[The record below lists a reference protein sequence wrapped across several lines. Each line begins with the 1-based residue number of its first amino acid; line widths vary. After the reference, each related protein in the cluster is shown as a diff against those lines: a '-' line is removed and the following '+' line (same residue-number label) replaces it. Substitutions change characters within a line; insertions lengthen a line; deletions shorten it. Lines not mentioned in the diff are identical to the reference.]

1 MDMDMYM
8 DMEMDMLMDMVMDMG
23 REEQRHASKGDTVP
37 ALLLIDVR
45 RNHERRGGKRR
56 AQRKQTQLR

>member
-1 MDMDMYM
+1 MDMDM
-8 DMEMDMLMDMVMDMG
+8 DMDMG

-45 RNHERRGGKRR
+45 RNHTNGGGGSDGHSANRHN
-56 AQRKQTQLR
+56 

>member
-1 MDMDMYM
+1 MDMDM
-8 DMEMDMLMDMVMDMG
+8 DMDMG

-56 AQRKQTQLR
+56 AQRKQTHLR

>member
-1 MDMDMYM
+1 
-8 DMEMDMLMDMVMDMG
+8 MEMDMHMDMDMDMG

-45 RNHERRGGKRR
+45 RNHTNGGGGSDGHSGNRHN
-56 AQRKQTQLR
+56 